1 VRGNNRRTAPAP
13 GPLPPLRRIAASIP
27 LITDAAVLQAIS
39 EPHCEPNLVEVNV
52 ALAELGER

>member
-1 VRGNNRRTAPAP
+1 
-13 GPLPPLRRIAASIP
+13 